1 MYHNL
6 PDQLVQSDSIQL
18 GDIGVLPDLNNGETI
33 SSPVEHVM
41 DEEYYRNYWSC
52 SMAARKTDTDYL
64 PLQLLAAM
72 CQQNAYDAKRKGL

>member
-1 MYHNL
+1 MHHNL

-41 DEEYYRNYWSC
+41 DEEYYTAVVYTACSLTKVPYCIVAFVVDSVWLSC
-52 SMAARKTDTDYL
+52 PQSVWL
-64 PLQLLAAM
+64 
-72 CQQNAYDAKRKGL
+72 